1 MTKPEEKSSDDTA
14 STKTPDLYGKDYF
27 EKYGTDCGPVPYTR
41 EDPRWAQFFGSVADE
56 LVRSLKPQTV
66 LDVGCAI
73 GFLIEAFWRKGVR
86 AYGIDISE
94 YAIGQVPQDLRSF
107 CRVLSATEPLP
118 EDFPQTY
125 DLITCIEVLE
135 HLTEPE
141 GRSAINNMASRTS
154 SILFSS
160 TPHDLTEP
168 THVNVRPVIY
178 WLQFFAEVGFYPD
191 LRFDASF
198 VSPQA
203 FLLRKTKPTLEEDT
217 LPFFVESIN
226 KKFQLNAQQEQI
238 TTLTSSNQELR
249 RRLEEEVGKRD
260 KEIENLRGDL
270 ALLTQKHHELG
281 EQRDKE
287 IENLRGDL
295 ALLTQKHH
303 ELGETLQQE
312 RIVRQTLQEQV
323 GALEEEATR
332 VRSTV
337 QQMKQAL
344 EEKQTQI
351 KDMTFERE
359 KSFHDINQLQIV
371 LSARDREIESLQVA
385 QSGLFWEL
393 LVAYR
398 GAKDRC
404 LPPGTKRR
412 EWYDRCLSAM
422 KATRNHRGRID
433 VVSLPLKHPVRT
445 KFHKFGLIISGC
457 PGDAFRY
464 RCEHQAEQLRF
475 FGLTVDTAYFDQ
487 VDYEAA
493 LESYECFWLHRVPHT
508 EGVENFV
515 RSAQDL
521 GKPVIFDTDD
531 LIFDEEQIAYI
542 RALQWMPQEEV
553 SWYYDGVRRYHRTLS
568 LCRFA
573 SVTTEP
579 LREAIQRLFPQIQCF
594 INPNTLSDIQL
605 AQAEE
610 ALKLSRS
617 SEDKDVVCIAYFS
630 GTHTHNV
637 DFQVCSRALE
647 RILEAYPNARVM
659 LVGHLDIGNEFE
671 RFGDRI
677 ERYPLLRWQELPRL
691 FRKVDVNLAPLELE
705 NPFTEAKSAL
715 KYFEAGVMGV
725 PTVASDVRA
734 FRASI
739 RHGENGFLCRTE
751 QDWVQYLTQ
760 LVENADLRREM
771 GRQAR
776 TDTLA
781 TLTTRRQAP
790 HFGSVMR
797 EIVQASPLSSKK
809 RLSITFVLRAPI
821 AQVGGGYKVIFLLA
835 HYLARRSHDVHLY
848 VEPIAHLEGKSDS
861 EIVEFCHRYFGASS
875 AQIHVG
881 HHSIADCDVA
891 IATNWPTA
899 YVVEGLTNA
908 ICKLYL
914 IQDFEPDFYEYQSN
928 FYKQAERTYSLPLKK
943 IAIGRYLSQLF
954 EERDRLPVAYF
965 DFALDHEIFNAVG
978 RQTSTHVPLGGSRPG
993 AGLGGNL
1000 SGLPLLADG
1009 QRRPENTVFSRPS
1022 LKRRGYSV
1030 GVEALEKVHKAH
1042 PDVKLSLYGMEEKP
1056 KLPFP
1061 YVNLGVLDQ
1070 KSLSEAMRDAD
1081 IHLSFSFSNISQVP
1095 FQAMACGCAVVEAK
1109 VPSVE
1114 AMVENGKNCLLA
1126 EPAADSVAE
1135 AIIRLIRD
1143 AGLRRTITAAGLDF
1157 VREKTWENSCKQFE
1171 SILFDSLLLREAE
1184 QQQEGS
1190 NSVLS
1195 QRKRVDHDSAHEFS
1209 AASGPD
1215 L

>member
-1 MTKPEEKSSDDTA
+1 MTKPEEKSCSDDTA

-118 EDFPQTY
+118 EDFPPTY

-154 SILFSS
+154 TILFSS

-203 FLLRKTKPTLEEDT
+203 YLLRKTKPTLEEDT

-323 GALEEEATR
+323 EALEGEAAHL
-332 VRSTV
+332 RSTV

-398 GAKDRC
+398 GAKDHC

-433 VVSLPLKHPVRT
+433 VVSLPLEHPVRT

-475 FGLTVDTAYFDQ
+475 FGLTVDTTYFDQ
-487 VDYEAA
+487 VDYRAA
-493 LESYECFWLHRVPHT
+493 LESYECFWLHRIPHT
-508 EGVENFV
+508 EDVENFI
-515 RSAQDL
+515 RSAQEL
-521 GKPVIFDTDD
+521 GKSVIFDTDD

-542 RALQWMPQEEV
+542 RALQWLPQEEV
-553 SWYYDGVRRYHRTLS
+553 SLYYDGVRRYHRTLS

-610 ALKLSRS
+610 VLKLSRS
-617 SEDKDVVCIAYFS
+617 SEDKDVVRIAYFS

-637 DFQVCSRALE
+637 DFQVCSRAIE
-647 RILEAYPNARVM
+647 RILDAYPNARVM

-677 ERYPLLRWQELPRL
+677 ERYPLLPWQELPRL
-691 FRKVDVNLAPLELE
+691 FGKVDINLAPLELE
-705 NPFTEAKSAL
+705 NPFTDAKSAL
-715 KYFEAGVMGV
+715 KYFEAGIMGV

-734 FRASI
+734 YRASI
-739 RHGENGFLCRTE
+739 KHGENGFLCRTE
-751 QDWVQYLTQ
+751 EDWVRCLSN
-760 LVENADLRREM
+760 LVQDERLRSEM
-771 GRQAR
+771 GSLAR
-776 TDTLA
+776 AEVLENC
-781 TLTTRRQAP
+781 TTRAGAP
-790 HFGSVMR
+790 HLIDLARKIIQTSR
-797 EIVQASPLSSKK
+797 LISS
-809 RLSITFVLRAPI
+809 RCLSIAFILRAPI
-821 AQVGGGYKVIFLLA
+821 AHVGGGYKNIFRLA
-835 HYLARRSHDVHLY
+835 NHLADQGHDVNVY
-848 VEPIAHLEGKSDS
+848 VEPIAHLQGKSS
-861 EIVEFCHRYFGASS
+861 FEIVEFCQRYFGKSR

-881 HHSIADCDVA
+881 HDAIKTCDVA

-899 YVVEGLTNA
+899 FVVDSLTNV
-908 ICKLYL
+908 ICKAYL
-914 IQDFEPDFYEYQSN
+914 VQDFEPNFYEYESPT
-928 FYKQAERTYSLPLKK
+928 YKKAEKTYDLSLKK
-943 IAIGRYLSQLF
+943 ITLGRHLANLF
-954 EERDRLPVAYF
+954 ERRDRLPVAYI
-965 DFALDHEIFNAVG
+965 DFGIDHSIFN
-978 RQTSTHVPLGGSRPG
+978 TKHRP
-993 AGLGGNL
+993 
-1000 SGLPLLADG
+1000 
-1009 QRRPENTVFSRPS
+1009 R
-1022 LKRRGYSV
+1022 
-1030 GVEALEKVHKAH
+1030 
-1042 PDVKLSLYGMEEKP
+1042 KP
-1056 KLPFP
+1056 
-1061 YVNLGVLDQ
+1061 
-1070 KSLSEAMRDAD
+1070 AA
-1081 IHLSFSFSNISQVP
+1081 
-1095 FQAMACGCAVVEAK
+1095 ACG
-1109 VPSVE
+1109 
-1114 AMVENGKNCLLA
+1114 
-1126 EPAADSVAE
+1126 
-1135 AIIRLIRD
+1135 R
-1143 AGLRRTITAAGLDF
+1143 
-1157 VREKTWENSCKQFE
+1157 
-1171 SILFDSLLLREAE
+1171 
-1184 QQQEGS
+1184 
-1190 NSVLS
+1190 
-1195 QRKRVDHDSAHEFS
+1195 
-1209 AASGPD
+1209 
-1215 L
+1215 